1 MAGLHT
7 VAYRGGW
14 VVEMGVGVAF
24 IIISMVVGGGG
35 ICDEGRGSCWLHWL
49 RLYWLRLFGF

>member
-24 IIISMVVGGGG
+24 IIISMVVGGVHVGCIG
-35 ICDEGRGSCWLHWL
+35 
-49 RLYWLRLFGF
+49 